1 MKKTFCLV
9 ILLAFITLNAN
20 AQQKPSFIPQPD
32 NVAWMEGSFLIDKKV
47 SLSIESATL
56 RPAADYLSGI
66 IAKSTGITPRMKKRG
81 GTIRLALA
89 DNIAAGGYMLNI
101 SPKLITITGGDYQGV
116 VAGISTL
123 RQMIATAP
131 PTAPE
136 GASIASKALVSPSG
150 DERGA
155 ICRSVLIPATT
166 PW

>member
-32 NVAWMEGSFLIDKKV
+32 NVAWMEGSFLIDKKL

-56 RPAADYLSGI
+56 RPAADYLSEI

-123 RQMIATAP
+123 RQIAP
-131 PTAPE
+131 LSSPE
-136 GASIASKALVSPSG
+136 GDTSAFEAIEAPSG
-150 DERGA
+150 AVGGA
-155 ICRSVLIPATT
+155 VAIICRSVLIPATT

>member
-32 NVAWMEGSFLIDKKV
+32 NVAWMEGSFLIDKKL

-56 RPAADYLSGI
+56 RPAADYLSEI

-123 RQMIATAP
+123 RQMLATAPLSSPEIAP

-136 GASIASKALVSPSG
+136 GFYSL
-150 DERGA
+150 
-155 ICRSVLIPATT
+155 
-166 PW
+166 

>member
-32 NVAWMEGSFLIDKKV
+32 NVAWMEGSFLIDKKL

-56 RPAADYLSGI
+56 RPAADYLSEI

-116 VAGISTL
+116 VGGSLLQDSRCATL
-123 RQMIATAP
+123 SVARHGTRLLTP
-131 PTAPE
+131 LLHET
-136 GASIASKALVSPSG
+136 GG
-150 DERGA
+150 DGVA
-155 ICRSVLIPATT
+155 
-166 PW
+166 